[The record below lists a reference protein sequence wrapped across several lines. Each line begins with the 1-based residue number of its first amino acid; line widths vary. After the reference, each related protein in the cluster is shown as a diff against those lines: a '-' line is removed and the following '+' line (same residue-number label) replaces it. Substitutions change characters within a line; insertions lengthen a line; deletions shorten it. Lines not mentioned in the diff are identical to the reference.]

1 MEIHGYSLII
11 LMLGIVFFASV
22 VLALRWAF
30 KNGQFSNLEKDAR
43 SIFSEDE
50 PEGEQ
55 TDFFP
60 NKSKG
65 QVDK

>member
-11 LMLGIVFFASV
+11 LILGVLFFTSV
-22 VLALRWAF
+22 VFALWWAF
-30 KNGQFSNLEKDAR
+30 KNGQFSNLEKNAR
-43 SIFSEDE
+43 SIFSEEE

-60 NKSKG
+60 EKRAKR
-65 QVDK
+65 K